1 MMGMF
6 DYVRIPIKCKKCGK
20 VHLDAQTKDT
30 ECCLTTF
37 TLENGFLHATEMFTG
52 GMASILTEQDE
63 ISHVLSSEKSDY
75 PKAKHHYYSGHMDAY
90 IKCCDEWTT
99 NRFIFVR
106 GQLVYQDVL

>member
-37 TLENGFLHATEMFTG
+37 TLENGFLHATEMFDR
-52 GMASILTEQDE
+52 QDE
-63 ISHVLSSEKSDY
+63 RPV
-75 PKAKHHYYSGHMDAY
+75 AKHNYYSGHMDAY